1 MPSITALDPARGRLG
16 GLLVEVDGDVSFR
29 VPEDLV
35 QRENLS
41 LGSRLEP
48 EHLSALMTEARRRE
62 AMDRSVHYLSY
73 RPRTRMEVR
82 RYLRKHGLSPFAD
95 HAIDRCE
102 ELGYLDDR
110 SYAEAFVRERV
121 RFRPRGRPRL
131 VSELLA
137 RGIDRDTAERAVT
150 DTLAEEGLS
159 ERSLLRQV
167 ARRRAG
173 ALRHLE
179 PDAARRRLSSYLA
192 RRGFR
197 TGDIREVVGEL
208 LPADPGQRDT

>member
-1 MPSITALDPARGRLG
+1 M
-16 GLLVEVDGDVSFR
+16 EVDGDVAFR

-35 QRENLS
+35 RRESLS
-41 LGSRLEP
+41 PGARISGEDVA
-48 EHLSALMTEARRRE
+48 ALMAEAGRRE

-82 RYLRKHGLSPFAD
+82 RYLRKHGLSTFAED
-95 HAIDRCE
+95 AIGRCE

-110 SYAEAFVRERV
+110 GYAEAFVRERV
-121 RFRPRGRPRL
+121 RFKPRGRPRL

-150 DTLAEEGLS
+150 ETLAEEGMS
-159 ERSLLRQV
+159 ERVLLRE
-167 ARRRAG
+167 AAERRAG

-179 PDAARRRLSSYLA
+179 PEAARRRLSSYLA

-197 TGDIREVVGEL
+197 TGDIREVVAEL
-208 LPADPGQRDT
+208 LPVDSRRDT